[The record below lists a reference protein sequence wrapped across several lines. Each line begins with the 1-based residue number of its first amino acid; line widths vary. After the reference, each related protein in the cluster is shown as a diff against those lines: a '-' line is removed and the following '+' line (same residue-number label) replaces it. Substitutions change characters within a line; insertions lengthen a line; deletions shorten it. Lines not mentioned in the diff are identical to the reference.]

1 MFFCPFLWLE
11 THKWNKTPSLRLGS
25 PQPASSTGLKTM
37 GSNLHHLTKKRHQN
51 LKTISCLRL
60 LKIRLLRHS
69 CRTVNL
75 MMRPHGILKNQLQPN
90 AVKDTN
96 RFHRPPIS
104 FSITRI
110 YSQPGD
116 PQTNSSS
123 TKDFVA
129 ALGTELHGTMELKKE
144 TKMQETISSVKLA
157 SERLVNSSV
166 LCFFQSYSL
175 VSLPSFYDWGRFSLS
190 KDKIKMESITHWGQ
204 YCVLPF
210 QN

>member
-90 AVKDTN
+90 AVKDAN

-144 TKMQETISSVKLA
+144 RNKNAGNNLQCKIGFRKTRQ
-157 SERLVNSSV
+157 
-166 LCFFQSYSL
+166 FFCPL
-175 VSLPSFYDWGRFSLS
+175 LLS
-190 KDKIKMESITHWGQ
+190 KLLSGQ
-204 YCVLPF
+204 SAKFLWLR
-210 QN
+210 